1 MYRIHQVWLVSP
13 SFRTIE
19 IICFHYFKNSR
30 QIKDSHVSSF
40 FPHSSFSVFLFCWKD
55 YSDKCEPKFEAA
67 FLVFAYTAEIWNTRA
82 CMIGL
87 IGTFI
92 ILNKGI
98 LEIIG
103 VDVGKELDHLPL

>member
-13 SFRTIE
+13 SFRTM
-19 IICFHYFKNSR
+19 
-30 QIKDSHVSSF
+30 
-40 FPHSSFSVFLFCWKD
+40 FPLLVFCLAVLD
-55 YSDKCEPKFEAA
+55 TANYSDKCEPKFEAA